1 MAAGH
6 ARWSGRAHA
15 LRRHTKRRAISGT
28 EIRCGVLGLQVVC
41 TPLAVSC
48 PSVSHALTSREARVV
63 NSDAVVRRL
72 TAILSSDAVGYS
84 RLLAEDEVA
93 TVRTLQGHREHRAGL
108 VRQQRGR
115 VVDSPGDNL
124 LAEFPSAL
132 DAARCAVEI
141 QRAVAARNADVP
153 PHRRMEFRIGV
164 HLGDVM
170 VEGDRIYGEG
180 INIAARLERLA
191 DPGAVCVSAPVWDQV
206 RHKLGVS
213 EEDLGDRSL
222 KNIPEPVRVHQ
233 SHATEELTRP
243 SATHRNPET
252 LLRRA
257 LAAGPDVSVF
267 VVPTVWVV
275 YVATVFEILFMISP
289 FALYYYAAYGPSLN
303 AFHRSPW
310 TSCLTDFLLPHFSY
324 TSSPVLNALVDLG
337 GPLIATGVVLFALG
351 FVQVYGAKI
360 RGLGLVTGGLYRV
373 ARHPQYVGLALVGFG
388 AFLVWPRVLVLVAY
402 VTMLFLYGRLAG
414 WEETRCLAKFGEAYR
429 AYQRRT
435 GMFLPRP
442 LPKLIPWPPV
452 SERRVLVVLGLW
464 LVVVAASVGVGYQV
478 RDYALRR
485 LSALYTEDMAVL
497 SPARLPAELLRT
509 AVQMAVSGAEV
520 RDRIGA
526 ARRGAKL
533 LVYILPEAWR
543 IPDLPL
549 DTPSAAAHPSTDRGH
564 HVPFDFDPARY
575 RVLFTRV
582 RSHDPDASGAAIV
595 KKAYG
600 REPIV
605 VVRVNT
611 QTGAITGIETPP
623 PHVLWGDIST
633 PLF

>member
-1 MAAGH
+1 
-6 ARWSGRAHA
+6 
-15 LRRHTKRRAISGT
+15 LAISD
-28 EIRCGVLGLQVVC
+28 V
-41 TPLAVSC
+41 P
-48 PSVSHALTSREARVV
+48 TSRKDRAV
-63 NSDAVVRRL
+63 NPDAVVHRL

-93 TVRTLQGHREHRAGL
+93 TVRTLQVHREHIAAL
-108 VRQQRGR
+108 VRHHRGR

-132 DAARCAVEI
+132 DAARCAAEI
-141 QRAVAARNADVP
+141 QRAVGARNADVP

-191 DPGAVCVSAPVWDQV
+191 DPGAVCVSATVWDQV
-206 RHKLGVS
+206 RNKLGLS
-213 EEDLGDRSL
+213 GEDLGDQTL
-222 KNIPEPVRVHQ
+222 KNIPEPVRVYQ
-233 SHATEELTRP
+233 IRPTEEAARP
-243 SATHRNPET
+243 SVTRRNPE
-252 LLRRA
+252 A
-257 LAAGPDVSVF
+257 LPGGGFLGRPDVSVI
-267 VVPTVWVV
+267 VVPTVWIV

-303 AFHRSPW
+303 VLHRSPW
-310 TSCLTDFLLPHFSY
+310 TSWLTDFLLPHFSY
-324 TSSPVLNALVDLG
+324 TSSRLLNALPDLG
-337 GPLIATGVVLFALG
+337 GPLIAVGGVLFAVG
-351 FVQVYGAKI
+351 FVQVYGAKV
-360 RGLGLVTGGLYRV
+360 RGSGLVTGGLYRV
-373 ARHPQYVGLALVGFG
+373 ARHPQYLGLALVGLG

-402 VTMLFLYGRLAG
+402 VTMLFLYERLAG
-414 WEETRCLAKFGEAYR
+414 GEETRCLAKFGDAYR

-442 LPKLIPWPPV
+442 LPRLIPWPPPG
-452 SERRVLVVLGLW
+452 ERRVLAALMLW
-464 LVVVAASVGVGYQV
+464 LVVVAATVGVGYQV

-485 LSALYTEDMAVL
+485 LSAFYTEDMAVL
-497 SPARLPAELLRT
+497 SPARLLAEPLHA
-509 AVQMAVSGAEV
+509 AVRVAMSAAEV

-526 ARRGAKL
+526 TGPRAKL
-533 LVYILPEAWR
+533 LVYVLPEAWR
-543 IPDLPL
+543 IADLPL
-549 DTPSAAAHPSTDRGH
+549 DAPSSAAHASTDRGH
-564 HVPFDFDPARY
+564 HVPFDFDPVRY
-575 RVLFTRV
+575 RVLVTRV
-582 RSHDPDASGAAIV
+582 RSHDPDATGAAIV
-595 KKAYG
+595 KRAYG

-605 VVRVNT
+605 AVRVNT

>member
-1 MAAGH
+1 
-6 ARWSGRAHA
+6 
-15 LRRHTKRRAISGT
+15 LAISD
-28 EIRCGVLGLQVVC
+28 V
-41 TPLAVSC
+41 
-48 PSVSHALTSREARVV
+48 LTSCKDRAV
-63 NSDAVVRRL
+63 NPDAIVHRL
-72 TAILSSDAVGYS
+72 TAILSCDAVGYS

-93 TVRTLQGHREHRAGL
+93 TVRTLQVHREHIAAL
-108 VRQQRGR
+108 VRQHRGR

-132 DAARCAVEI
+132 DAARGAAEI
-141 QRAVAARNADVP
+141 QRAVEARNADVP

-191 DPGAVCVSAPVWDQV
+191 DPGAVCLSAPVWDQV
-206 RHKLGVS
+206 RNKLGLS
-213 EEDLGDRSL
+213 GEDLGDQAL
-222 KNIPEPVRVHQ
+222 KNIPEPVRVYQ
-233 SHATEELTRP
+233 IRPSEEAARP
-243 SATHRNPET
+243 SATRRNPEA
-252 LLRRA
+252 LPGRA
-257 LAAGPDVSVF
+257 FVARPDVSVI
-267 VVPTVWVV
+267 VVPTVWIV

-303 AFHRSPW
+303 VLHRSPW
-310 TSCLTDFLLPHFSY
+310 TSWLTDFLLPHFSY
-324 TSSPVLNALVDLG
+324 TSSPLLNALPDLG
-337 GPLIATGVVLFALG
+337 GALIVVGGVLFGVG

-360 RGLGLVTGGLYRV
+360 RGPGLVTSGLYRM
-373 ARHPQYVGLALVGFG
+373 ARHPQYLGLALVGLG

-402 VTMLFLYGRLAG
+402 VTMLFLYERLAG

-442 LPKLIPWPPV
+442 LPRLIPWPPAG
-452 SERRVLVVLGLW
+452 ERRVLAALMLW

-478 RDYALRR
+478 RDYALAR
-485 LSALYTEDMAVL
+485 LSAFYTEDMAVL
-497 SPARLPAELLRT
+497 SPARLPAEPLHA
-509 AVQMAVSGAEV
+509 AVRVAASGAEV
-520 RDRIGA
+520 RDRIDA
-526 ARRGAKL
+526 AGRRAKL
-533 LVYILPEAWR
+533 LVYVLPEAWM
-543 IPDLPL
+543 IADLPL
-549 DTPSAAAHPSTDRGH
+549 DAPSSAHPSTDRGH

-582 RSHDPDASGAAIV
+582 RSHDPDASGPAIV
-595 KKAYG
+595 KRAYG